1 MGVKWLSRISFVL
14 SGLFLVVALFARSLF
29 SEWDEPGLFFL
40 IAGSVFLTVGLV
52 LDRKNFWHLLTA
64 RAARRGRS
72 VGLILLLLFAGLFAV
87 NYGVSYLPGKIDF
100 TTAKAHTLSSRSRDV
115 VKSFQG
121 QVEFL
126 YFQMPDENS
135 RGADETIRLALQKY
149 IDENANFKLT
159 KINIM
164 DHPELAKKYNLNAQE
179 QAMFVTHKDR
189 AERFYK
195 TDENTV
201 TQALL
206 RLLKGRKT
214 LYFSVG
220 HGELTFENTN
230 PRGISDL
237 KKELERLFYEL
248 QEINLDKEVL
258 PENAA
263 GLVILAPEK
272 NLSESFK
279 QKVWTYFENGGR
291 IFIAFDPVQNP
302 DENGLLAQYGLKM
315 SAGVVHQEQ
324 NAIANVGSFVVSGW
338 SPQEGAHAITKSME
352 KESPVM
358 FYVTGSL
365 SEIMPHNFKTSPV
378 IVSPTDTVLR
388 KGFTKQD
395 AEIDRGSYRLVM
407 AVENDKKG
415 ILVASADSDIFAN
428 QFLYQ
433 QQNPLFMFH
442 VFGHLTRDEDV
453 VKPMDTTNITKDFL
467 VTDTNFK
474 LYVGLFAIP
483 LPLCF
488 LFMANFWWF
497 RRRWL

>member
-1 MGVKWLSRISFVL
+1 MGVKILSRISFVL

-40 IAGSVFLTVGLV
+40 IAGGVFLVLGLI
-52 LDRKNFWHLLTA
+52 LDRKYFWHLLSAKT
-64 RAARRGRS
+64 ARRGMS
-72 VGLILLLLFAGLFAV
+72 VGLTLLILFAGLFAL

-100 TTAKAHTLSSRSRDV
+100 TAEKSHTLSSRSRDV
-115 VKSFQG
+115 AKSFKDP
-121 QVEFL
+121 VEFL

-149 IDENANFKLT
+149 IDENAHFKLT

-164 DHPELAKKYNLNAQE
+164 EHPELAKKYKLNAQE
-179 QAMFVTHKDR
+179 QAMFVTYKDR

-195 TDENTV
+195 ADENSV

-220 HGELTFENTN
+220 HGELTVDNTN
-230 PRGISDL
+230 PRGVSDL

-263 GLVILAPEK
+263 ALVILAPEK
-272 NLSESFK
+272 NLSATFK
-279 QKVWTYFENGGR
+279 QKVWDYFEKGGR
-291 IFIAFDPVQNP
+291 LLLAFDPVQNA
-302 DENGLLAQYGLKM
+302 DESEMLAKYGLKM

-338 SPQEGAHAITKSME
+338 APPEAPHAITKSMGQD
-352 KESPVM
+352 SPVM

-365 SEIMPHNFKTSPV
+365 TEIMPHDFKSSPV
-378 IVSPTDTVLR
+378 IVSSQDSILR

-395 AEIDRGSYRLVM
+395 PEIGRGSYRLVM
-407 AVENDKKG
+407 AVENNKKG
-415 ILVASADSDIFAN
+415 VVVVSADSDLFAN

-442 VFGHLTRDEDV
+442 VFGYLTRDEDV
-453 VKPMDTTNITKDFL
+453 VKPMDTTKVAKDFL